1 MATDDKRFSGRMR
14 KLNSS
19 LFDTTK
25 TVHTPVLIN
34 THVYSSQAC
43 GCFVFVSAACQA
55 SDGSSMQVAAG
66 KVTTESSTE
75 ALNFCSIDAF
85 QA

>member
-1 MATDDKRFSGRMR
+1 MR
-14 KLNSS
+14 KSNTS
-19 LFDTTK
+19 LIDTTK
-25 TVHTPVLIN
+25 TAHPLVLIN

-43 GCFVFVSAACQA
+43 DCFVFVSAACIA

-75 ALNFCSIDAF
+75 ALNFCSIDTF
-85 QA
+85 